1 MAVTSED
8 RSEIV
13 LMQWR
18 SLRSQELIWVVA
30 QLTLA
35 ALLFVMLG
43 ADIGRDHAQAWL
55 LWFVVVM
62 GVTAGIRYQADRLAQ
77 VDPSRALRRF
87 VWTELFQA
95 SSWVSAAWMLPLGSP
110 HAPFCLLLVV
120 LALFAGTRVAGAGL
134 HLPSSLVFI
143 VPVLVSVAVRL
154 LTFDEPFLRIIGAG
168 LLFLTL
174 IQVLSLRGSNR
185 MLVAALRSRASSL
198 RLAQRHARRAADEQQ
213 ARGRAESALALAQH
227 ADRDKTRFLAAAS
240 HDLRQPVHA
249 IGLFVAALR
258 AEQLQDRPR
267 YLVDRLARSLDGLDE
282 LFNRLL
288 DISRLDSG
296 CIQPEICAVPA
307 RQVAQTLE
315 ARFAAVA
322 AQRNLSLRV
331 RVTPGLVLQTDRH
344 LLVEILTNLLS
355 NALACTRHGGVL
367 LALRG
372 HGDDARIQVWDTGIG
387 IPSDQQGRIFEE
399 FVRLGGHGEAGRGN
413 GLGLGLAI
421 VRRLVAMLDYRL
433 TVRSVEARGSMFE
446 LRVPRTHLPAADSG
460 LLPDSAEIGPELAG
474 TMVLVVDDDHDVLAA
489 MVSLLSSW
497 DCYVIAAHSAGEAVD
512 LVSQEARFPDLLIT
526 DHRLDNGQT
535 SEDVVSALRA
545 VVPEPLPVVVV
556 SAAQRSAEQ
565 RSAEQSA
572 AEFGWSFL
580 SKPVNPSA
588 LRAVMAATL
597 ARGQPGSRPELTA
610 TAIAEASAAAGPTDS
625 AAGAPRPLS
634 ATAPMRL
641 AGRPAGSIDAP
652 PVVALPEAV
661 A

>member
-77 VDPSRALRRF
+77 VDAPRALRRF

-95 SSWVSAAWMLPLGSP
+95 SSWASAAWMLPPGSP

-134 HLPSSLVFI
+134 HFPSSLVFI
-143 VPVLVSVAVRL
+143 VPVLVSVAARL

-174 IQVLSLRGSNR
+174 IQVLSLRGGNR

-258 AEQLQDRPR
+258 AEELQDRPR

-355 NALACTRHGGVL
+355 NALACTRQGGVL

-387 IPSDQQGRIFEE
+387 IPSDQQSRIFEE

-433 TVRSVEARGSMFE
+433 TVRSIEARGSMFE

-489 MVSLLSSW
+489 MVSAVVVLGLLR
-497 DCYVIAAHSAGEAVD
+497 DCCPLSRGGGRPRLAGGAIPGSA
-512 LVSQEARFPDLLIT
+512 
-526 DHRLDNGQT
+526 DHRPSARQWSDQRGRGQRPACRR
-535 SEDVVSALRA
+535 SRA
-545 VVPEPLPVVVV
+545 APGGGRISRTAVCRTAVGRTERGRVRLVVPFEAGQ
-556 SAAQRSAEQ
+556 SKRAAGGDGSDACARP
-565 RSAEQSA
+565 
-572 AEFGWSFL
+572 GCI
-580 SKPVNPSA
+580 PP
-588 LRAVMAATL
+588 RADGHRH
-597 ARGQPGSRPELTA
+597 RGGPGRRRPDRFCCRRV
-610 TAIAEASAAAGPTDS
+610 AAAVR
-625 AAGAPRPLS
+625 AP
-634 ATAPMRL
+634 AMRL